1 MQRII
6 LHMDLDS
13 FYAAVEEKRN
23 PSIAGKPIVICV
35 FSGRSSDSGAVATA
49 NYKARELGIKA
60 GIPITAAK
68 RLGKENAVFLPNDI
82 NYYREVSERIM
93 ELIEDECDALE
104 QASIDEA
111 YMDVTQK
118 SRGIWENAQA
128 IAEAIKQKIK
138 EQEGLTCSIGIGP
151 NKLVAKMASKA
162 KKPDGLTI
170 VREQEVAGFL
180 ENLDIRKIHG
190 IGGKTAETLNGLG
203 IKTAKQLGNANA
215 LALEEK
221 LGKNK
226 ARLLQEK
233 ARGIDDSPVE
243 QKQAQQI
250 SRIGT
255 LKEDTNDR
263 EIIFEKIR
271 ELAQDMKRK
280 MEKKKVFFRNVG
292 IIAIDTGLETQTRSE
307 TMAETDDIN
316 IALSS
321 ARRLLEKFL
330 DENPGKR
337 LRRVGIRVSNLLYKK
352 EQKSLGDFAQRYFMR

>member
-35 FSGRSSDSGAVATA
+35 FSGRSADSGAVATA

-60 GIPITAAK
+60 GVPIVAAK
-68 RLGKENAVFLPNDI
+68 RLANEETVFLKNDI
-82 NYYREVSERIM
+82 EYYRDVSERIM
-93 ELIEDECDALE
+93 DLIEDECDALE
-104 QASIDEA
+104 QASVDEA
-111 YMDVTQK
+111 YMDVTKK
-118 SRGIWENAQA
+118 SSGIWENAEA
-128 IAEAIKQKIK
+128 IAIAIKNKIK

-162 KKPDGLTI
+162 KKPDGLTVI
-170 VREQEVAGFL
+170 RQEEVEKFL

-190 IGGKTAETLNGLG
+190 IGSKTAESLNSLG
-203 IKTAKQLGNANA
+203 IKTANQLAA
-215 LALEEK
+215 SDPLKLEEQF
-221 LGKNK
+221 GKNK

-233 ARGIDDSPVE
+233 ARGHDESPVE
-243 QKQAQQI
+243 QKETQQI

-255 LKEDTNDR
+255 LKEDTR
-263 EIIFEKIR
+263 GQEIIFEKIK
-271 ELAQDMKRK
+271 ELAQGMKRK
-280 MEKKKVFFRNVG
+280 IEKKKVYFRTVG

-316 IALSS
+316 IALLC
-321 ARRLLEKFL
+321 ARHLLEKFL
-330 DENPGKR
+330 EENPKKR
-337 LRRVGIRVSNLLYKK
+337 LRRVGIRISNLLYKK
-352 EQKSLGDFAQRYFMR
+352 EQTSLGDFAQRYFTR